1 MDYKRVINDLT
12 KVFKSG
18 EQAADYAW
26 LVFLYN
32 LDLVNN
38 LLYHLHYKK
47 DEAVR
52 IPARYETAYYDI
64 VNFYNTYY
72 TGDEDE

>member
-1 MDYKRVINDLT
+1 MDYKRVINELT
-12 KVFKSG
+12 QVFDSE
-18 EQAADYAW
+18 EQAAEYSW
-26 LVFLYN
+26 LVFLYGLN
-32 LDLVNN
+32 LVNN

-52 IPARYETAYYDI
+52 VPKQYKTAYYDI

-72 TGDEDE
+72 GGKDE

>member
-1 MDYKRVINDLT
+1 MDYKRVINELT
-12 KVFKSG
+12 QVFNSE
-18 EQAADYAW
+18 EQAAEYSW
-26 LVFLYN
+26 LVFMYN

-52 IPARYETAYYDI
+52 IPARYAAAYYDI

-72 TGDEDE
+72 GEKDE